1 MAKDRRVRTSQ
12 QRRGDSTE
20 LLVAAQLAASSWTIL
35 GRQVR
40 VGRAELDIVAI
51 DPGPPP
57 NLVVVEVRFRRN
69 RDFGLPEE
77 TIDHRKL
84 SRLRAAAHALRAQG
98 HLPDGT
104 PWPPL
109 PVRLDIVVIEPGKPS
124 RHYRHV
130 G

>member
-1 MAKDRRVRTSQ
+1 VRTSQ

-20 LLVAAQLAASSWTIL
+20 LLVAAQLAAASWTIL

-51 DPGPPP
+51 DPGPPVS
-57 NLVVVEVRFRRN
+57 LVVVEVRFRRT
-69 RDFGLPEE
+69 REFGLPEE

-84 SRLRAAAHALRAQG
+84 SRLRTAAHALRALG
-98 HLPDGT
+98 RLPDGT

-109 PVRLDIVVIEPGKPS
+109 PIRLDIVVIEPGKPL

>member
-1 MAKDRRVRTSQ
+1 MRTSQ

-20 LLVAAQLAASSWTIL
+20 LLVAARLAASGWAIL

-51 DPGPPP
+51 DPGPPA
-57 NLVVVEVRFRRN
+57 NLVVLEVRFRRN

-84 SRLRAAAHALRAQG
+84 ARLRTAAHNLRDAG
-98 HLPDGT
+98 RLPDGT
-104 PWPPL
+104 AWPPL
-109 PVRLDIVVIEPGKPS
+109 PFRLDIVVVEPGKRL

>member
-1 MAKDRRVRTSQ
+1 VRTSQ

-20 LLVAAQLAASSWTIL
+20 LLVAARLAASGWAIL

-51 DPGPPP
+51 DPGPPA
-57 NLVVVEVRFRRN
+57 NLVVLEVRFRRN

-84 SRLRAAAHALRAQG
+84 ARLRIAAYNLRDVG
-98 HLPDGT
+98 RLPDGT

-109 PVRLDIVVIEPGKPS
+109 PLRLDIVVIEPGKAL

>member
-1 MAKDRRVRTSQ
+1 VRTSQ

-20 LLVAAQLAASSWTIL
+20 LLVAAQLVAFGWAIL

-51 DPGPPP
+51 DPGPPAC
-57 NLVVVEVRFRRN
+57 LVVVEVRFRRT

-84 SRLRAAAHALRAQG
+84 ARLRAAAHGLRAVG
-98 HLPDGT
+98 ELPDGT

-109 PVRLDIVVIEPGKPS
+109 PIRLDIVVIEPGKPL

>member
-1 MAKDRRVRTSQ
+1 VRTSQ

-20 LLVAAQLAASSWTIL
+20 LLVAAQLAASGWTIL

-51 DPGPPP
+51 DPGPPA
-57 NLVVVEVRFRRN
+57 NLVVVEVRFRRT

-84 SRLRAAAHALRAQG
+84 TRLRVAAHALRAVG
-98 HLPDGT
+98 ALPDGT
-104 PWPPL
+104 AWPPL
-109 PVRLDIVVIEPGKPS
+109 PLRLDIVVVEPGKPL

>member
-1 MAKDRRVRTSQ
+1 MRTSQ

-20 LLVAAQLAASSWTIL
+20 LLVAARLAASGWAIL

-51 DPGPPP
+51 DPGPPA
-57 NLVVVEVRFRRN
+57 NLVVLEVRFRRN

-84 SRLRAAAHALRAQG
+84 ARLRIAAYNLRDVG
-98 HLPDGT
+98 RLPDGT

-109 PVRLDIVVIEPGKPS
+109 PLRLDIVVIEPGKAL

>member
-1 MAKDRRVRTSQ
+1 VRTSQ
-12 QRRGDSTE
+12 QRRGDATE
-20 LLVAAQLAASSWTIL
+20 VLVAAHLAAARWTIL

-40 VGRAELDIVAI
+40 IGRAELDIIAI
-51 DPGPPP
+51 DPGPPG
-57 NLVVVEVRFRRN
+57 NLVVVEVRFRRT
-69 RDFGLPEE
+69 REFGLPEE

-84 SRLRAAAHALRAQG
+84 TRLRAAAHGLRALGQ
-98 HLPDGT
+98 LPDGT

-109 PVRLDIVVIEPGKPS
+109 PIRLDIVVIEPGKPL

>member
-1 MAKDRRVRTSQ
+1 VRTSQ

-20 LLVAAQLAASSWTIL
+20 LLVAARLAAGGWAIL

-51 DPGPPP
+51 DPGPPAA
-57 NLVVVEVRFRRN
+57 LVVVEVRFRRN

-77 TIDHRKL
+77 TVDHRKL
-84 SRLRAAAHALRAQG
+84 ARLRFAAYNLRDAG
-98 HLPDGT
+98 RLPDAT

-109 PVRLDIVVIEPGKPS
+109 PLRLDIVVIEPGKAL

>member
-1 MAKDRRVRTSQ
+1 VRTSQ

-20 LLVAAQLAASSWTIL
+20 LLVAARLAASGWAIL

-51 DPGPPP
+51 DPGPPA

-84 SRLRAAAHALRAQG
+84 ARLRTAAHALRAVGQ
-98 HLPDGT
+98 LPDGM
-104 PWPPL
+104 PWPRL
-109 PVRLDIVVIEPGKPS
+109 PIRLDIVVIEPGRPL

>member
-1 MAKDRRVRTSQ
+1 VRTSQ
-12 QRRGDSTE
+12 QRCGDSTE
-20 LLVAAQLAASSWTIL
+20 LLVAARLAASGWAIL

-51 DPGPPP
+51 DPGPPA
-57 NLVVVEVRFRRN
+57 NLVVLEVRFRRS

-84 SRLRAAAHALRAQG
+84 ARLRIAAYNLRDAG
-98 HLPDGT
+98 RLPDGT
-104 PWPPL
+104 PWPSLPL
-109 PVRLDIVVIEPGKPS
+109 RLDIVVVEPGKAL

>member
-1 MAKDRRVRTSQ
+1 MAAR
-12 QRRGDSTE
+12 
-20 LLVAAQLAASSWTIL
+20 LAASGWAIL

-51 DPGPPP
+51 DPGPPA
-57 NLVVVEVRFRRN
+57 NLVVLEVRFRRN

-84 SRLRAAAHALRAQG
+84 ARLRIAAYNLRDAG
-98 HLPDGT
+98 RLPDGT

-109 PVRLDIVVIEPGKPS
+109 PLRLDIVVIEPGKAL

>member
-1 MAKDRRVRTSQ
+1 MRTSQ

-20 LLVAAQLAASSWTIL
+20 LLVAAQLAAASWTIL

-40 VGRAELDIVAI
+40 VGRAEVDIVAI
-51 DPGPPP
+51 DPGPPA
-57 NLVVVEVRFRRN
+57 NLVVVEVRFRRT

-84 SRLRAAAHALRAQG
+84 ARLRVAAHALRAVG
-98 HLPDGT
+98 TLPDGT
-104 PWPPL
+104 RWPRLPL
-109 PVRLDIVVIEPGKPS
+109 RLDIVVVEPGTQL

-130 G
+130 R

>member
-1 MAKDRRVRTSQ
+1 VRTSQ

-20 LLVAAQLAASSWTIL
+20 LLVAAQLAAAGWAIL

-40 VGRAELDIVAI
+40 VSRAELDIVAI
-51 DPGPPP
+51 DPGPPAT
-57 NLVVVEVRFRRN
+57 LVVVEVRFRRN

-77 TIDHRKL
+77 TVDHRKL
-84 SRLRAAAHALRAQG
+84 ARLRNAAHGLRAAGR
-98 HLPDGT
+98 LPDGT
-104 PWPPL
+104 AWPML
-109 PVRLDIVVIEPGKPS
+109 PIRLDIVVIEPGKAL

>member
-1 MAKDRRVRTSQ
+1 M
-12 QRRGDSTE
+12 
-20 LLVAAQLAASSWTIL
+20 LVAAQLAAAGWTIL

-51 DPGPPP
+51 DPGPPA
-57 NLVVVEVRFRRN
+57 NVVIVEVRFRRT

-84 SRLRAAAHALRAQG
+84 ARLRVAAHALRALG
-98 HLPDGT
+98 TLPDGT
-104 PWPPL
+104 RLPPL
-109 PVRLDIVVIEPGKPS
+109 ALRLDIVVIEPGKPL
-124 RHYRHV
+124 RHHRHV

>member
-1 MAKDRRVRTSQ
+1 MRTSQ

-20 LLVAAQLAASSWTIL
+20 VLVAAQLAAYSWTIL

-51 DPGPPP
+51 DPGPPA

-84 SRLRAAAHALRAQG
+84 ARLRTAAHALRALG
-98 HLPDGT
+98 RLPDGT

-109 PVRLDIVVIEPGKPS
+109 PLRLDIVVIEPGKPL

>member
-1 MAKDRRVRTSQ
+1 VRTSQ
-12 QRRGDSTE
+12 QRRGDGTE
-20 LLVAAQLAASSWTIL
+20 LLVAGRLAALGWAIL
-35 GRQVR
+35 GRQIR

-51 DPGPPP
+51 DPGPPAH
-57 NLVVVEVRFRRN
+57 LVVVEVRFRRT

-84 SRLRAAAHALRAQG
+84 ARLRVAAHALRAVG
-98 HLPDGT
+98 KLPDGT
-104 PWPPL
+104 RWPPL
-109 PVRLDIVVIEPGKPS
+109 PLRLDIVVIEPGKPL

>member
-1 MAKDRRVRTSQ
+1 MRTSQ
-12 QRRGDSTE
+12 QRRGDATE
-20 LLVAAQLAASSWTIL
+20 SLVADHLVGSGWRIL

-51 DPGPPP
+51 DPGPPAG
-57 NLVVVEVRFRRN
+57 LVVVEVRFRGR

-77 TIDHRKL
+77 SIDHRKL
-84 SRLRAAAHALRAQG
+84 ARLRVAAYTLRDAG
-98 HLPDGT
+98 RLPDGT
-104 PWPPL
+104 ALPL
-109 PVRLDIVVIEPGKPS
+109 LPLRIDIVVVEPGKPL

>member
-1 MAKDRRVRTSQ
+1 MRTSQ

-20 LLVAAQLAASSWTIL
+20 LLVAARLAASGWAIL

-51 DPGPPP
+51 DPGPPA
-57 NLVVVEVRFRRN
+57 NLVVLEVRFRRS

-84 SRLRAAAHALRAQG
+84 ARLRIAAYNLRDAG
-98 HLPDGT
+98 RLPDGT

-109 PVRLDIVVIEPGKPS
+109 PLRLDIVVIEPGKAL

>member
-1 MAKDRRVRTSQ
+1 MRTLQ

-20 LLVAAQLAASSWTIL
+20 LLVAAQLAASRWTIL

-40 VGRAELDIVAI
+40 VGRAELDIIAI
-51 DPGPPP
+51 DPGPPAS
-57 NLVVVEVRFRRN
+57 LVVVEVRFRRN

-77 TIDHRKL
+77 TVDHRKL
-84 SRLRAAAHALRAQG
+84 ARLRIAAYNLRDAG
-98 HLPDGT
+98 RLPDGT

-109 PVRLDIVVIEPGKPS
+109 PLRLDIVVVEPGREL
-124 RHYRHV
+124 RHYRYV